1 MTDWPFGDLRPLS
14 YDMIVADPPWLFK
27 LRSKEGEA
35 KAPQSHYPCESIED
49 IRRFPVRDLARGDCA
64 LWLWATNPMLDQG
77 IDTLKAWGFTFA
89 TAGHWSKKTKH
100 GKQAFGTGYILRCA
114 GEPFLIGTIGSPKFA
129 NNVRSVVEG
138 LVRENSRK
146 PDQAYR
152 AAERMVPRALRR
164 ADLFSR
170 QVRPGWDAWGDE
182 IHKFA
187 EEGASDA
194 A

>member
-89 TAGHWSKKTKH
+89 TPA
-100 GKQAFGTGYILRCA
+100 
-114 GEPFLIGTIGSPKFA
+114 IG
-129 NNVRSVVEG
+129 R
-138 LVRENSRK
+138 RK
-146 PDQAYR
+146 P
-152 AAERMVPRALRR
+152 RMGNRR
-164 ADLFSR
+164 SGRGIF
-170 QVRPGWDAWGDE
+170 
-182 IHKFA
+182 
-187 EEGASDA
+187 SDA
-194 A
+194 PANHS